1 MAASGLL
8 SYCFVQYE
16 QQEEHSLK
24 KKKMSKQN
32 ILILWDCS
40 PYEKHQ
46 KYVACYSAGYIWWV
60 DPYNICDKDKELK
73 SNLR

>member
-1 MAASGLL
+1 
-8 SYCFVQYE
+8 
-16 QQEEHSLK
+16 
-24 KKKMSKQN
+24 MSKQN

-40 PYEKHQ
+40 SYEKHQ